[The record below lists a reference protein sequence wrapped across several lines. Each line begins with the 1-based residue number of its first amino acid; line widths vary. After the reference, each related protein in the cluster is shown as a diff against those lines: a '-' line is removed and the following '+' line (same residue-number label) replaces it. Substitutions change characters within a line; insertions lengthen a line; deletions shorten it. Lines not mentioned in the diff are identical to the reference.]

1 MTDLRPDGLGQGIRH
16 RSVGEGA
23 EQAPLAVHREVAGRP
38 DRRRANIARK
48 DRVAGRELVEHAG
61 DVLRMRQLS
70 GSTRRELVEALAR
83 LAIVLQCRPQM
94 RSVQARFE
102 RWQEGAEGRLDVP
115 DEALVDSRAP
125 TELLATDV
133 DLDDPRVLRKELLV
147 RK

>member
-48 DRVAGRELVEHAG
+48 DRVAGRELVE
-61 DVLRMRQLS
+61 
-70 GSTRRELVEALAR
+70 
-83 LAIVLQCRPQM
+83 QCRPQM

-115 DEALVDSRAP
+115 DEALVDSSAP
-125 TELLATDV
+125 TELRATDG
-133 DLDDPRVLRKELLV
+133 DLDD
-147 RK
+147 